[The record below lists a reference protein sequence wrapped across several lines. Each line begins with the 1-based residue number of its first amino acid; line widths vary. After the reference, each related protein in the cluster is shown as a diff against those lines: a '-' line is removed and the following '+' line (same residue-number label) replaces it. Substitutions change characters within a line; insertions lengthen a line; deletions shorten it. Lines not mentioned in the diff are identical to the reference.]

1 MEIGEAENTGAKYLA
16 RLSHER
22 FTMRKPNGEL
32 ATKPEFIAPAHRCR
46 ARDRRRINPCGGQFM
61 ATASSSPAN
70 VTWPASE
77 KVVYFDNLRFFVF
90 TDDRWQLLSWFA
102 GPLG

>member
-1 MEIGEAENTGAKYLA
+1 
-16 RLSHER
+16 
-22 FTMRKPNGEL
+22 
-32 ATKPEFIAPAHRCR
+32 
-46 ARDRRRINPCGGQFM
+46 M